1 MLKMQVL
8 DFTCIFFGLI
18 LLYMNEE
25 LNGLLKTRLE
35 ELITLNKK
43 YHIERVLKHR
53 TRHLTVVLENI
64 HKAHNS
70 SAVLRSIDCF
80 GLQDFYIIEGNK
92 NYRISPHVAK
102 GAGKWVDIH
111 RFNKANGYDTQTCI
125 DELRNKGYKIAVTTP
140 TAQGVRPEEVPLD
153 HKLAIFFGN
162 EKFGLSDTAL
172 QAADLHISIP
182 IWGFTESYN
191 VSVSAALIFYTLLN
205 RLHQSDVDWLL
216 TDDERETLR
225 MEWYRKIITR
235 SDVIERELMK
245 TLIKE

>member
-1 MLKMQVL
+1 MNKEVQDILK
-8 DFTCIFFGLI
+8 
-18 LLYMNEE
+18 N
-25 LNGLLKTRLE
+25 KLE
-35 ELITLNKK
+35 ELVTPNKLK
-43 YHIERVLKHR
+43 HINRVLQHR
-53 TRHLTVVLENI
+53 TRYLTVALENM

-80 GLQDFYIIEGNK
+80 GMQDFYIIEGNK

-111 RFNKANGYDTQTCI
+111 RFGKGNGLDAQACI
-125 DELRNKGYKIAVTTP
+125 DQLRNKGYKIAVTTP
-140 TAQGVRPEEVPLD
+140 SGSGMRPEEVPLD

-162 EKFGLSDTAL
+162 ELYGLSDTVL
-172 QAADLHISIP
+172 KQADVHISIP

-205 RLHQSDVDWLL
+205 RLKESNIDWLL
-216 TDDERETLR
+216 SEDEREVLR

-235 SDVIERELMK
+235 SDVIEREVIR
-245 TLIKE
+245 TLIKK

>member
-1 MLKMQVL
+1 MQVD
-8 DFTCIFFGLI
+8 DFTCIFFGLS
-18 LLYMNEE
+18 LLCMSKE
-25 LNGLLKTRLE
+25 LNELLKTRLE
-35 ELITLNKK
+35 ELITPNKK
-43 YHIERVLKHR
+43 KHIDRVLQHR

-111 RFNKANGYDTQTCI
+111 RFNKANGHDTQTCI

-140 TAQGVRPEEVPLD
+140 TAQGIRPEEVPLD
-153 HKLAIFFGN
+153 DKLAIFFGN

-205 RLHQSDVDWLL
+205 RLKDSEVDWLL
-216 TDDERETLR
+216 PQNERDLLR
-225 MEWYRKIITR
+225 MDWYRKIITR

-245 TLIKE
+245 TQIKE